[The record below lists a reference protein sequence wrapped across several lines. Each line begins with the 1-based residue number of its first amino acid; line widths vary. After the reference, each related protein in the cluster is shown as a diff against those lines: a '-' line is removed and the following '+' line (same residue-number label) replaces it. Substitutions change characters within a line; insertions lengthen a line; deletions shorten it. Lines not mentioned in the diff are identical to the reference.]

1 MPRRAAT
8 TTARG
13 PGRARVLAGFAALGA
28 FWGPWGAALPAV
40 QDGAGADDGQLGLA
54 LLLIG
59 LGALGSM
66 RLTGT
71 LVDRVGGR
79 ATPWTIAALA
89 AAAPLPALARSPGQ
103 LAAALLA
110 LGAASGAMDVAIN
123 ADGVAEEEASG
134 RPVLNLAHAAFSI
147 AVVAGSLAAG
157 GLRALGGG
165 ATLVLGLAG
174 VAVLAVALVLARGA
188 GSWSR
193 ADSPRD
199 DADARRLG
207 LPGWL
212 VLIGVLCAVAYWVE
226 NAWQSWGAV
235 HLERD
240 LDATAGISAL
250 GPAAFASAAAAGR
263 LAGQRL
269 IGAIG
274 GRALIATGAAVAAA
288 GTLLAATAAT
298 VAIGV
303 AGILIA
309 GLGTSVCAPT
319 LISMAG
325 AAAPARLR
333 GAAVATVTT
342 IAYLGFLLGPA
353 AVGGLATATDL
364 PTSLTAVAGL
374 AAALCLAAAMLPL
387 ARTPARG

>member
-40 QDGAGADDGQLGLA
+40 QEGAGADDGQLGLA

-103 LAAALLA
+103 LAAALLV

-123 ADGVAEEEASG
+123 ADGVAEEGASG
-134 RPVLNLAHAAFSI
+134 RPVLNLAHAAFSM

-174 VAVLAVALVLARGA
+174 LVVLGVALALARGA
-188 GSWSR
+188 GSWSAR
-193 ADSPRD
+193 RSPRE
-199 DADARRLG
+199 AGTQRLG

-274 GRALIATGAAVAAA
+274 GRALIAAGAAVAAA
-288 GTLLAATAAT
+288 GTAIAATAAT
-298 VAIGV
+298 VAIGI

-325 AAAPARLR
+325 AAAPAHLR

-387 ARTPARG
+387 GRSSGRG